1 MPVPCGAGAALP
13 GNLAW
18 EIMGAGGALKED
30 DVEAGTAAA
39 RGGDASP
46 L

>member
-1 MPVPCGAGAALP
+1 MPDGTVGAPP

-18 EIMGAGGALKED
+18 EIMGAVGGAKDD
-30 DVEAGTAAA
+30 DVETGTAAA